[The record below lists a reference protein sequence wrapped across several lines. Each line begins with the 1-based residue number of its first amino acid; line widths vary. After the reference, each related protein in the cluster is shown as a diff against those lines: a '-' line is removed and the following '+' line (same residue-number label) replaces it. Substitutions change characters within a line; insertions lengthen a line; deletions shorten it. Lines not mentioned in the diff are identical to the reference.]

1 MTAGNTNVNRG
12 MEIYENPGGRPSEG
26 MCQVGGLTVLERDS
40 SPVDPEDQRLAKK
53 GRNKD
58 GSKETFGDSGD
69 LKDMDVIY
77 EKDAGVSRGESEG
90 VPNAT
95 KNPDLNDTSRVQP
108 AVSYAAVTAKKG
120 SVNNE
125 RGEDARLEPDEVVVN
140 DEDCII
146 VNSGAFPTIRGSDV
160 QTGEGVRTDVVPMDS
175 SRSSE
180 KQPAELYGPWMV
192 ASSRRRRNVAQVSK
206 TRAGFNGSES
216 GSRFEVLQDDTL
228 ADQNEVVVE
237 EGSGRGLDLGDR
249 NEGSSLRAVEQQ
261 PWITKNAAYLE
272 SNPTRQQKKD
282 MDGKSVGSTMVV
294 VPLQAESTN
303 GSRVRGGFGGGSGSR
318 VGKEN
323 VFKGLRFRKNVESKD
338 HGTTVLSNW
347 VHQGAAHGVVD
358 MVEDEPGDV
367 LMHEQTN
374 DLVVL
379 GSTVDAV
386 LSQGGGVNV
395 PQ

>member
-146 VNSGAFPTIRGSDV
+146 VNSGAFPTI
-160 QTGEGVRTDVVPMDS
+160 
-175 SRSSE
+175 
-180 KQPAELYGPWMV
+180 
-192 ASSRRRRNVAQVSK
+192 SRRRRNVAQVSK

-282 MDGKSVGSTMVV
+282 MDGKSGPGNHYAVSI
-294 VPLQAESTN
+294 AEPGISSRN